1 MFQSAPKCLRCGAGE
16 TILQPILP
24 ATNINLAVPESL
36 LLSFTMTT
44 VYQVV
49 YDTVSLAVLLDLD
62 SDTTITL
69 LTTIRTTTYEPIST
83 TTASQLE
90 AMMEPSIQTSIR
102 SSTSSSTHA
111 SLTSSL
117 KLAQTSLALTE
128 TVTEPGSNTSGA
140 KLGLAIGIPIAV
152 ILLFVLVALGWVFL
166 RKKIRSKST
175 EYLTYDAEEAYGG
188 KPTFERRKNPPASTE
203 KTEKNPPRFLSRL
216 SRMVNPEWILS
227 LDLKL
232 PVFMKSFNL
241 KKEEPVE
248 KQEEDLS
255 VPGYKSKRP
264 PSLDLSKGSVSSVEN
279 VSSDSKLVVIK
290 AYTKTQPGEISIVV
304 GDLAVMNFHK
314 GNEAHISLIN
324 REGYGFVPMNCLRKY

>member
-1 MFQSAPKCLRCGAGE
+1 
-16 TILQPILP
+16 
-24 ATNINLAVPESL
+24 
-36 LLSFTMTT
+36 MTT

-49 YDTVSLAVLLDLD
+49 YDTVSLAVLLGLD

-83 TTASQLE
+83 TATASQLAE
-90 AMMEPSIQTSIR
+90 MMEPSIKTSTL

-128 TVTEPGSNTSGA
+128 TITEPGSNTSGT

-152 ILLFVLVALGWVFL
+152 ISLFVLVALGWVFL

-188 KPTFERRKNPPASTE
+188 KPTFERRKNLPTSTE
-203 KTEKNPPRFLSRL
+203 TTEKNPPRFLSRL

-241 KKEEPVE
+241 KKEEPEE
-248 KQEEDLS
+248 KQEENLS

-290 AYTKTQPGEISIVV
+290 AYTKSQAGEISIVV

-314 GNEAHISLIN
+314 GNEAHISLLN

>member
-1 MFQSAPKCLRCGAGE
+1 
-16 TILQPILP
+16 
-24 ATNINLAVPESL
+24 
-36 LLSFTMTT
+36 MTT

-49 YDTVSLAVLLDLD
+49 YDTVSSAVSSGSD

-83 TTASQLE
+83 TATASQSAE
-90 AMMEPSIQTSIR
+90 MMEPSIKTSTS

-111 SLTSSL
+111 SSTSSL

-128 TVTEPGSNTSGA
+128 TITEPGSNTSGT

-152 ILLFVLVALGWVFL
+152 ISLFVLVALGWVFL

-188 KPTFERRKNPPASTE
+188 KPTFERRKNLPTSTE
-203 KTEKNPPRFLSRL
+203 TTEKNPPRFLSRL
-216 SRMVNPEWILS
+216 SRMVNPEWISS
-227 LDLKL
+227 LDLKS

-241 KKEEPVE
+241 KKEEPEE
-248 KQEEDLS
+248 KQEENSS

-290 AYTKTQPGEISIVV
+290 AYTKSQAGEISIVV

-314 GNEAHISLIN
+314 GNEAHISLLN

>member
-1 MFQSAPKCLRCGAGE
+1 
-16 TILQPILP
+16 
-24 ATNINLAVPESL
+24 
-36 LLSFTMTT
+36 MTT

-49 YDTVSLAVLLDLD
+49 YDTVSLAVLLGLD

-69 LTTIRTTTYEPIST
+69 LTTIRTTTFEPIST
-83 TTASQLE
+83 TTASQLA
-90 AMMEPSIQTSIR
+90 AMMEPSIKTS
-102 SSTSSSTHA
+102 TQSSSSSSSARA

-128 TVTEPGSNTSGA
+128 TVTEPGSNTSGT

-152 ILLFVLVALGWVFL
+152 ISLFVLVALGWVFL

-188 KPTFERRKNPPASTE
+188 KPTFERRKNLPTATE
-203 KTEKNPPRFLSRL
+203 TTEKNPPRFLSRL

-232 PVFMKSFNL
+232 PLFMKSFNL
-241 KKEEPVE
+241 KKEEPEE
-248 KQEEDLS
+248 KQEENLS

-290 AYTKTQPGEISIVV
+290 AYTKSQAGEISIVV

-314 GNEAHISLIN
+314 GNEAHISLLN